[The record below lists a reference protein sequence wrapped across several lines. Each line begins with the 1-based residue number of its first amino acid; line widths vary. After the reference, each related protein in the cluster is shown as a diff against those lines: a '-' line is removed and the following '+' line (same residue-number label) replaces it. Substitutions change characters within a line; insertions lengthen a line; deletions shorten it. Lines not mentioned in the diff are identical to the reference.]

1 MDDIDRKII
10 FYYLQ
15 EARVQQR
22 KISTELNI
30 SPQVL
35 KYRFDKLVSSGV
47 IKKFVL
53 HVNPLI
59 YNKKVGFA
67 AFKGSSSYNDHV
79 FTEIKCLEELSI
91 YGFYGNSEDELSNVI
106 EKASKSLGPA
116 VMRYIPVVDEYISMN
131 KYDDSIIDSLS
142 RNPRKSAS
150 EIAQELNLR
159 YHFVKRRINY
169 MLKKGIISIIPV
181 LDLSKTDVVL
191 FGLFTM
197 NFKAISKIVEDIT
210 LFSVNDLKSGISICF
225 SENLNSAKQI
235 INKCRDID
243 KNIDVMVIYEYEF
256 YENFYK
262 TKN

>member
-1 MDDIDRKII
+1 MDEIDRKII

-35 KYRFDKLVSSGV
+35 KYRFDKLVSNGI

-53 HVNPLI
+53 HVNPAI

-91 YGFYGNSEDELSNVI
+91 YGFYGDSDDEVSENI
-106 EKASKSLGPA
+106 KKASGKLGPTA
-116 VMRYIPVVDEYISMN
+116 MRYIPVMDDHPSLN
-131 KYDDSIIDSLS
+131 KYDNSIIESL
-142 RNPRKSAS
+142 RKNPRRSAS

-169 MLKKGIISIIPV
+169 MLKKNIISIIPI
-181 LDLSKTDVVL
+181 LDLSKTDIVL

-197 NFKAISKIVEDIT
+197 NFKAVSKIVEDIT
-210 LFSVNDLKSGISICF
+210 LFNVNDLKSGISICF
-225 SENLNSAKQI
+225 SESLSGAKQI
-235 INKCRDID
+235 INKCREID
-243 KNIDVMVIYEYEF
+243 KNIDVMVIYEYDF
-256 YENFYK
+256 YDDFNGV
-262 TKN
+262 N